1 VPSFVSSRGARRL
14 PALIAV
20 LGALSFGLFAFPALA
35 AAATFHVA
43 PAGSGTACSVAAP
56 CELSYALGVAVA
68 NDTVQ
73 ATGGQG
79 TYGTPTTPLTAAI
92 VVPAY
97 VRLEGEP
104 GQPMPTVY
112 TGSHSTFASVETRQ
126 GAVLD
131 DFAIHESSTTTA
143 LFAGGLGSVERAL
156 VFGSPAQA
164 ACVLAAG
171 STIVD
176 SACSGGYGLY
186 ESVTGG
192 GQTLPLY
199 VRNDTFYG
207 SIIGAVFS
215 AGDMTFLPE
224 VVNTIFLEGVRVA
237 DQTGGTVEV
246 SAINSSYS
254 GVIEEDGATMTPEGT
269 LHNQTAEPLLV
280 DPANGDFRELAGSPT
295 IDAGL
300 ASPFNGEFDLAG
312 NAREESSVVTCAGA
326 NKAIADIGAYEFVP
340 TVPPCAPPA
349 GGGSGQTGSTGTG
362 GGGGGSLLGAK
373 RGTAGAKI
381 LAVHVSGASATLRF
395 KGSGGATRFECRLD
409 HGKWRSCHSPTH
421 FHGLAPGTHKVWV
434 KAVGPSGDQFAAPA
448 KRRFTVAPAN

>member
-20 LGALSFGLFAFPALA
+20 LGALALGLFAFPALA
-35 AAATFHVA
+35 AATTFHVA

-131 DFAIHESSTTTA
+131 NFAIHESSTTTA

-176 SACSGGYGLY
+176 SACGGGYGLY

-300 ASPFNGEFDLAG
+300 ASPNSTSPGTRAKSPRSSPARGRTKRSPTSAPTSSCRRCRPARRLPVAARARPDPRGPAGEG
-312 NAREESSVVTCAGA
+312 AGA
-326 NKAIADIGAYEFVP
+326 SSA
-340 TVPPCAPPA
+340 
-349 GGGSGQTGSTGTG
+349 
-362 GGGGGSLLGAK
+362 
-373 RGTAGAKI
+373 R
-381 LAVHVSGASATLRF
+381 SGARPGRRSSPSTSPARARRCASRAAAGRPASSAASTTA
-395 KGSGGATRFECRLD
+395 SGAPATRRPTSTASPRAPT
-409 HGKWRSCHSPTH
+409 RS
-421 FHGLAPGTHKVWV
+421 G
-434 KAVGPSGDQFAAPA
+434 
-448 KRRFTVAPAN
+448 